1 MHEVQDRPATAAT
14 PVDDAWL
21 AAALAAKRT
30 TPAWTALTPFAPPL
44 ALRLPNVSG
53 PPSLTVTT
61 PAEAKAFLADLT
73 ATRDRAYDDIN
84 AHYVRE
90 TRDPR
95 SQTVWGAWERKVTAN
110 ARVRQRYAFDVEA
123 IENRAALA
131 AAQAIEDTY
140 RAVIDELR
148 ALYPSD

>member
-1 MHEVQDRPATAAT
+1 MHEVQERLATAAT

-21 AAALAAKRT
+21 ATALAAKRT
-30 TPAWTALTPFAPPL
+30 TPAWTPLTPFAPPP

-73 ATRDRAYDDIN
+73 ATRDGAYDEI
-84 AHYVRE
+84 AAQY
-90 TRDPR
+90 TRDTR
-95 SQTVWGAWERKVTAN
+95 AQTVRDAWDRKVEAN
-110 ARVRQRYAFDVEA
+110 GRVRQRYAFDVEA

-131 AAQAIEDTY
+131 AAQAVEDAY
-140 RAVIDELR
+140 RAIIDELLR
-148 ALYPSD
+148 LYPSD